1 MRVKYICS
9 LFLENKYGKNFLDEE
24 TYQLLNN
31 ECIFFDIKF
40 YKPHKLFKEC
50 MNVLE
55 FPISHTKS
63 LTNIINSNDEEGYY
77 YNKYIKY
84 KNKYFSMK
92 KSLQK

>member
-50 MNVLE
+50 M
-55 FPISHTKS
+55 
-63 LTNIINSNDEEGYY
+63 
-77 YNKYIKY
+77 YI
-84 KNKYFSMK
+84 F
-92 KSLQK
+92 

>member
-1 MRVKYICS
+1 
-9 LFLENKYGKNFLDEE
+9 
-24 TYQLLNN
+24 
-31 ECIFFDIKF
+31 
-40 YKPHKLFKEC
+40 